1 MAKTPAKVS
10 IPNFKLGIN
19 KWLDLIKLSKD
30 YVNYRMG
37 ALAGTIGGGIVYYIN
52 SDYGFLPA
60 SGGFGKQFLYN
71 VFVAGFNV
79 KTCEWLAK
87 RITSKTISIIAT
99 TTIPTVQAFAITYGI
114 HKLGG
119 TPEAFDSSI
128 WQVYV
133 NAPLFFGLGLMYR
146 ERNKRGLS
154 GISSL

>member
-1 MAKTPAKVS
+1 
-10 IPNFKLGIN
+10 
-19 KWLDLIKLSKD
+19 
-30 YVNYRMG
+30 MG

-60 SGGFGKQFLYN
+60 AGGFGKQFLYN

-79 KTCEWLAK
+79 KICERLAK
-87 RITSKTISIIAT
+87 RINSKTISTIAT
-99 TTIPTVQAFAITYGI
+99 TTIPTAQAFVITCGI

-128 WQVYV
+128 WQTYV

-146 ERNKRGLS
+146 KRNERELR